1 MTAPRRKRNNAPVR
15 PRRPATVVPDFMFA
29 LGAATLTMAAVFFA
43 ASFVHEDLS
52 NGDAGTQLARI
63 FAATLTLSSVFL
75 FLLGML
81 LLRAD
86 RNKLEHYLLPLT
98 IGLVIGLLESW
109 MFLYPKSPILLLA
122 PLFLLFLLLRPIR
135 RWFSGMFQGG
145 RARR

>member
-1 MTAPRRKRNNAPVR
+1 
-15 PRRPATVVPDFMFA
+15 MFA
-29 LGAATLTMAAVFFA
+29 LGSATLTMAVVFFV

-86 RNKLEHYLLPLT
+86 RNRLELYLLPLAV
-98 IGLVIGLLESW
+98 GLVIGLLESW
-109 MFLYPKSPILLLA
+109 MFLEPQSPLLLLA

-135 RWFSGMFQGG
+135 RALASMFRGKRT
-145 RARR
+145 RA